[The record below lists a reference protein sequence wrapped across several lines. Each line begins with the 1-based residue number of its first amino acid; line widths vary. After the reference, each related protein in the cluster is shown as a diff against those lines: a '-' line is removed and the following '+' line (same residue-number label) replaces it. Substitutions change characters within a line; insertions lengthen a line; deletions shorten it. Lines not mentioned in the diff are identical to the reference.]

1 MLYTRILVGHQII
14 TAVKKVLLFNILS
27 IFLIFGAHAQVVNET
42 ISIGTGYTEQTWY
55 SLMDGSTY
63 TASKSEWDLAFDLSG
78 IGTSILV
85 NSSKGVNLW
94 LYPGDNSDYATLDT
108 TGMSTTWKKLYN
120 SDTSWAYGAFSRV
133 QNGLSIGW
141 GTYDPITHVITGD
154 SIYVIQLANGNYRKL
169 EIQDLTSGTYHFRQA
184 SLDNSFNADHTLTK
198 SDFPGKNFG
207 YFDLDSE
214 TSLDREPY
222 YQSWDLLFTQYTGY
236 LPAPY
241 TVSGVLSNYNTEVAE
256 AYPVDAATY
265 TDYSSHSFTKHINGI
280 GYDWKSF
287 DFMSGW
293 VLEDSLVYF
302 VKAMNSSVWKLVF
315 TDFGGS
321 ADGNFYFSKEQV
333 YVSGLQN
340 ANEDFFLNAYPN
352 PANDQLN
359 VAFDLQGDQETEIA
373 LTNLSGRV
381 LRQRVIN
388 AFGLEVVTL
397 DVDDLESGIYLLRVQ
412 NGGRVKSQKIVIR

>member
-1 MLYTRILVGHQII
+1 
-14 TAVKKVLLFNILS
+14 
-27 IFLIFGAHAQVVNET
+27 
-42 ISIGTGYTEQTWY
+42 
-55 SLMDGSTY
+55 MDGTQL
-63 TASKSEWDLAFDLSG
+63 TAPKAEWDLAFDLSG

-108 TGMSTTWKKLYN
+108 TGMSASWKRLYN
-120 SDTSWAYGAFSRV
+120 SDTSWAYGAFNRV

-141 GTYDPITHVITGD
+141 GTYDPLTHVITGD
-154 SIYVIQLANGNYRKL
+154 SIYVIQLANGDYRKL

-184 SLDNSFNADHTLTK
+184 SLDNSFNADHTLAK
-198 SDFPGKNFG
+198 SDFPGKNFA
-207 YFDLDSE
+207 YFDLELE

-222 YQSWDLLFTQYTGY
+222 YQSWDLMFTQYTGY

-302 VKAMNSSVWKLVF
+302 VKTINGSVWKLVF
-315 TDFGGS
+315 ADFGGS
-321 ADGNFYFSKEQV
+321 ADGNFIFSKEQV
-333 YVSGLQN
+333 YVSGI
-340 ANEDFFLNAYPN
+340 ADEADEMFLNVYPN
-352 PANDQLN
+352 PAASQLN
-359 VAFDLQGDQETEIA
+359 VALDLEAGHQTQLNILD
-373 LTNLSGRV
+373 LSGKEILSRSFKA
-381 LRQRVIN
+381 N
-388 AFGLEVVTL
+388 GLQVRTL
-397 DVDDLESGIYLLRVQ
+397 DVSGIESGVYLLAVRYGDRV
-412 NGGRVKSQKIVIR
+412 RSEKIVIR

>member
-1 MLYTRILVGHQII
+1 M
-14 TAVKKVLLFNILS
+14 KKPIFIYLLIQFVFIQ
-27 IFLIFGAHAQVVNET
+27 AHAQATTDVV
-42 ISIGTGYTEQTWY
+42 SIGSGYTNQTWY
-55 SLMDGSTY
+55 TLIDGTQL
-63 TASKSEWDLAFDLSG
+63 TAPKAEWDLAFDLSG

-108 TGMSTTWKKLYN
+108 TGMSTSWKRLYN
-120 SDTSWAYGAFSRV
+120 SDTSWSYGAFNRV

-141 GTYDPITHVITGD
+141 GTYDPLTHVITGD
-154 SIYVIQLANGNYRKL
+154 SIYVIQLANGDYRKL

-198 SDFPGKNFG
+198 SDFPGKNFA
-207 YFDLDSE
+207 YFDLESE

-302 VKAMNSSVWKLVF
+302 VKTINGSVWKLVF
-315 TDFGGS
+315 ADFGGS
-321 ADGNFYFSKEQV
+321 ADGNFIFSKEQV
-333 YVSGLQN
+333 YVSGI
-340 ANEDFFLNAYPN
+340 ADEADEMFLNVYPN
-352 PANDQLN
+352 PAASQLN
-359 VAFDLQGDQETEIA
+359 VALDLEAGHQTQLNILD
-373 LTNLSGRV
+373 LSGKEI
-381 LRQRVIN
+381 LSQSFEAN
-388 AFGLEVVTL
+388 GLQVRTL
-397 DVDDLESGIYLLRVQ
+397 DVSGIESGVYLLAVRYGDRV
-412 NGGRVKSQKIVIR
+412 RSQKIVIR